1 MDPVEAT
8 FTPSLTA
15 PRDAREF
22 LRSALATQSLDGLG
36 EVSELLATEL
46 VANVVRHVGSDATVR
61 VSPTRDGVRVEVD
74 DASTDVPV
82 LQLPDR
88 SSPSGRGILLLDSF
102 ATRWGADVRLT
113 GKTVW
118 FEVHATTATR
128 EVHGRDR

>member
-1 MDPVEAT
+1 
-8 FTPSLTA
+8 
-15 PRDAREF
+15 
-22 LRSALATQSLDGLG
+22 
-36 EVSELLATEL
+36 LLATEL

-118 FEVHATTATR
+118 FEVDATTATR